1 MEALYMPEP
10 RVSIGLV
17 NPKSPTN
24 VGAVLRASGCFQAE
38 AVFYTGERYDR
49 AERFHTD
56 TQNRAQAIPL
66 QRVAN
71 LIEAVP
77 PTTKVVCVDLVDGAV
92 PLTLFEHPAEALYIF
107 GPEDG
112 TISQDIIDRADDVVY
127 IPANG
132 CLNLAA
138 TVNVVLYDRMS
149 KTEHD
154 LANNDQILAIRDRN
168 NRVRVKS

>member
-1 MEALYMPEP
+1 MPEP

-56 TQNRAQAIPL
+56 TQNRAQSIPL

-92 PLTLFEHPAEALYIF
+92 PLTRFEHPAEALYIF

>member
-1 MEALYMPEP
+1 M
-10 RVSIGLV
+10 
-17 NPKSPTN
+17 
-24 VGAVLRASGCFQAE
+24 
-38 AVFYTGERYDR
+38 
-49 AERFHTD
+49 
-56 TQNRAQAIPL
+56 
-66 QRVAN
+66 
-71 LIEAVP
+71 
-77 PTTKVVCVDLVDGAV
+77 VCVDLVDGAV